1 MPSKATSITP
11 ARGLPIRG
19 IHARDDKRVV
29 ATPSKEMQQ
38 VMITRV
44 GLRIPAGLSYE
55 GWEHAGQRLADV
67 MDSSAWCLGDWIVH
81 GENQYAD
88 RYRRAVEAVGL
99 EYQTIRNYAWVA
111 RRFQI
116 SRRRSALSF
125 QHHAEVARFSDEDQ
139 DIWLGRAETLKWSRN
154 ELRRNIRNARATGE
168 PTAATVPLP
177 RIQAEQTRLARWR
190 SAAEQAHD
198 SFERWIVA
206 SLDAAASAALG
217 DSAPDPS

>member
-1 MPSKATSITP
+1 MMPTP
-11 ARGLPIRG
+11 AQETR
-19 IHARDDKRVV
+19 
-29 ATPSKEMQQ
+29 Q

-81 GENQYAD
+81 GESQYAD

-111 RRFQI
+111 RRFEI
-116 SRRRSALSF
+116 NRRRCTLSF

-139 DIWLGRAETLKWSRN
+139 DLWLGRAETLKWSRN
-154 ELRRNIRNARATGE
+154 ELRRNIRNARNAGE
-168 PTAATVPLP
+168 PPAGKVQLP
-177 RIQAEQTRLARWR
+177 RIEADHTRLERWR

-198 SFERWIVA
+198 SFERWVVA
-206 SLDAAASAALG
+206 SLDAAAAAALE
-217 DSAPDPS
+217 